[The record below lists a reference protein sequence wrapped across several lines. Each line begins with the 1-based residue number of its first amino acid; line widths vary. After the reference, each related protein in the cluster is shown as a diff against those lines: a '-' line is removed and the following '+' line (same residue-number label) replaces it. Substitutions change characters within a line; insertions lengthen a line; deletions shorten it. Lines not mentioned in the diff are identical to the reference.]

1 MSDTKSYMRKYVQD
15 GLEKLA
21 FDKEEAAAIAEYFYQ
36 AFDETDLSGI
46 EKEAGIFS
54 AAPELFVKGLSDGG
68 GKAAAAL
75 AAGVGILGA
84 QRMYKGLVEN
94 PILSSK
100 FDKALE
106 AAISRNQVLQHAD
119 KSRVQAMAATMFR
132 YAPNASAD
140 PNLLSSILSNA
151 VMMDGIDPQVIQ
163 TLLNL
168 EKGYKEANKSS
179 FADIMAKG

>member
-21 FDKEEAAAIAEYFYQ
+21 FDKDEAAALAEYFYQ
-36 AFDETDLSGI
+36 TFDDVEF
-46 EKEAGIFS
+46 EKQAGMFS
-54 AAPELFVKGLSDGG
+54 AAPELFVKGLSEGG
-68 GKAAAAL
+68 GKVGAAL

-84 QRMYKGLVEN
+84 QRIYKGLVEN
-94 PILSSK
+94 PILNAK
-100 FDKALE
+100 FDRALDQ
-106 AAISRNQVLQHAD
+106 AISRNQVLQHAD
-119 KSRVQAMAATMFR
+119 KSRVQAMAASIFR
-132 YAPNASAD
+132 YAPNAAAD

-168 EKGYKEANKSS
+168 EKGYKEANKST

>member
-21 FDKEEAAAIAEYFYQ
+21 FDKDEAAAIAEYFYQ
-36 AFDETDLSGI
+36 TFDDVEI
-46 EKEAGIFS
+46 EKQAGVFDK
-54 AAPELFVKGLSDGG
+54 APELFVKGLSEGG
-68 GKAAAAL
+68 GKAGAAL
-75 AAGVGILGA
+75 ALGVGILGA

-94 PILSSK
+94 PILNSK
-100 FDKALE
+100 FDRALE
-106 AAISRNQVLQHAD
+106 QAISRNQVLQHAD
-119 KSRVQAMAATMFR
+119 KSRVQAMAASIFR
-132 YAPNASAD
+132 YAPNAAAD

-168 EKGYKEANKSS
+168 EKGYKEANKST

>member
-1 MSDTKSYMRKYVQD
+1 MSDTKSYMRKYLQD

-21 FDKEEAAAIAEYFYQ
+21 FDKDHAAEIAENFYQ
-36 AFDETDLSGI
+36 AFDEVESGMG
-46 EKEAGIFS
+46 KEAGIFS